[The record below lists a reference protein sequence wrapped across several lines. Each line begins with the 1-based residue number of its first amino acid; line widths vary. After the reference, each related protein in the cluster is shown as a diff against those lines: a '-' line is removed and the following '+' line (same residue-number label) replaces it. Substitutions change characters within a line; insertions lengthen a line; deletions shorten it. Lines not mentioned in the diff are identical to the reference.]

1 MDGGC
6 PYVHEE
12 MFKRKV
18 WTTFERAF
26 KDHTHL
32 FKGRHLDQNIMCCI
46 YIVWK
51 KENHKR
57 GTKDEKIFNKIIDQV
72 LINHQLCKFSG
83 EVT

>member
-72 LINHQLCKFSG
+72 LINQQLCEFS
-83 EVT
+83 